1 MIFLD
6 KALGVSKRQA
16 LQVNK
21 AARDSGAP
29 AEAKSAPTLLSVHQ
43 GNVTVTSL
51 PKRALKTAQAQ
62 GGQMNAPRP
71 STSIPDTL
79 AWPDL

>member
-1 MIFLD
+1 LTRLQESE
-6 KALGVSKRQA
+6 KNKQNKTKQQQQQKQQA

-29 AEAKSAPTLLSVHQ
+29 AEDKSAPTMFSVHQ
-43 GNVTVTSL
+43 GNGTVTSL

-62 GGQMNAPRP
+62 G
-71 STSIPDTL
+71 DK
-79 AWPDL
+79 